1 MSEATADIVG
11 TIGAAFAATI
21 TSGSIDAAYLEVT
34 NQAVIP
40 LAVGDD
46 NMTVTIASLPKGE
59 SWIRLDIEWAPGD
72 ANAIID
78 VGIVTAGT
86 ARPATPKHRI
96 DDGDLPG
103 WIELFGK

>member
-11 TIGAAFAATI
+11 TTGAAFTATI
-21 TSGSIDAAYLEVT
+21 NSGSIDAAYLEVPSQPVT
-34 NQAVIP
+34 SLV
-40 LAVGDD
+40 VGDD
-46 NMTVTIASLPKGE
+46 NLSVSIKSLPAGQ

-72 ANAIID
+72 SNATID
-78 VGIVTAGT
+78 VGTVTSGT
-86 ARPATPKHRI
+86 VNAANPKHRI